1 MNRLSCLLLSGAFLC
16 SSTIHCS
23 IGIDSDIRITFVV
36 FGRITPDYFSKNL
49 GIDVN
54 DPKEFKKIFGTKST
68 LIFHHVPSNKRDIIN
83 REDEFSYLP
92 IYGQNPTCKF
102 SFCEEFNKIDWSDEF
117 TDSNI
122 KKFTIGSL
130 DLTCSSVDNYE
141 MKPSNQI
148 RQEIEKAIKKN
159 KSLVIY
165 DLGTYSSPSAISAEL
180 QVNVGEDDKV
190 TLTCKVEKSEK
201 VSLAYEWYLNGDLL
215 KAKKGSSIKINP
227 DDQRSYQCVVKD
239 LNTGCM
245 GQTKEYSHS
254 GKMTN
259 KSLRFDL
266 PKEVSK
272 FDEMYPEYLQ
282 FGPTIGDDYI
292 ILTSH
297 VPGCD
302 WIKIRVVEEATNKM
316 VNNTTD
322 FDYQVLVGEIET
334 EENKINDIIMGKK
347 DIRGDGE
354 REKHKFISKYSS
366 DYFILILRQEHLGT
380 KWEEGNEIP
389 LLRIEITFS
398 GSELDEDLV
407 ISKKVILHRCPLYI
421 D

>member
-1 MNRLSCLLLSGAFLC
+1 MNRLYFFLFSCAFLC
-16 SSTIHCS
+16 SSKIYCS
-23 IGIDSDIRITFVV
+23 DGIDSDIRITFVV

-68 LIFHHVPSNKRDIIN
+68 LIFHHVPSNKRDYIN

-92 IYGQNPTCKF
+92 VYGQNPTCKF

-141 MKPSNQI
+141 MKQPNQVK
-148 RQEIEKAIKKN
+148 QEIEKAIKKN

-165 DLGTYSSPSAISAEL
+165 DLGTYSSPDAISAEL

-215 KAKKGSSIKINP
+215 KSKKGSSLKINP

-239 LNTGCM
+239 LNSGCI

-254 GKMTN
+254 GRITN

-272 FDEMYPEYLQ
+272 YDEMYPEYLQ
-282 FGPTIGDDYI
+282 FGPTIGDDYV
-292 ILTSH
+292 ILTSR

-302 WIKIRVVEEATNKM
+302 WIKIRVIDEATNKK
-316 VNNTTD
+316 VNQTTEIK
-322 FDYQVLVGEIET
+322 YQDVISSNEIDPEIEDSVKGMGEIEK
-334 EENKINDIIMGKK
+334 ESYLK
-347 DIRGDGE
+347 
-354 REKHKFISKYSS
+354 KYS
-366 DYFILILRQEHLGT
+366 DYLLLFLNQTDLGT

-389 LLRIEITFS
+389 LLRIELTFS
-398 GSELDEDLV
+398 GTEMEEDLM